1 MTSQIFLVTIRIFS
15 DYNLALRDWAA
26 LPEER
31 GGGGGPVV
39 AAEAGAALLLRPA
52 VLAVLQTLAS
62 TTEVRV
68 VVSLKQQEGTAL
80 EAHAAVAGAAVITVE
95 AEGSK

>member
-15 DYNLALRDWAA
+15 DYNLALRDGAA
-26 LPEER
+26 LAEER

-39 AAEAGAALLLRPA
+39 AAEAGAALLLLPA
-52 VLAVLQTLAS
+52 VLAVLQTLAAS
-62 TTEVRV
+62 TEVRV
-68 VVSLKQQEGTAL
+68 VISLQQEGTAL
-80 EAHAAVAGAAVITVE
+80 EAHAAVAGAALVTVE

>member
-15 DYNLALRDWAA
+15 DYNLALRDGAA
-26 LPEER
+26 LAEER

-39 AAEAGAALLLRPA
+39 AAEAGAALLLLPA

-62 TTEVRV
+62 STEVRV
-68 VVSLKQQEGTAL
+68 VISLHQEGTAL
-80 EAHAAVAGAAVITVE
+80 EAHAAVAGAALVTVE
-95 AEGSK
+95 AEGSD

>member
-1 MTSQIFLVTIRIFS
+1 MTSQIFLVTITIFS
-15 DYNLALRDWAA
+15 DYNLALRDGAA

-62 TTEVRV
+62 TTEVGV
-68 VVSLKQQEGTAL
+68 VISLQHE
-80 EAHAAVAGAAVITVE
+80 
-95 AEGSK
+95 